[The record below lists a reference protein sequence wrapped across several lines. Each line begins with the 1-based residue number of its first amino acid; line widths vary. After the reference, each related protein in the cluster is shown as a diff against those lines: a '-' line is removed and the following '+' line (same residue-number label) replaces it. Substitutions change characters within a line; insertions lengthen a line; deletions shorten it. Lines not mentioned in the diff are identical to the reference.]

1 MPKNLDLPKG
11 CESCHG
17 APFVE
22 TEGVAQR
29 CTCQRGRALYEL
41 DHAKRTGRANPG
53 SQANVANL
61 RTANRAKGRRD
72 AGKAAAN
79 DKEPK
84 NADLFSTA
92 TKGKA

>member
-22 TEGVAQR
+22 TEGGAQR

-41 DHAKRTGRANPG
+41 DHTKRTSRAKPG
-53 SQANVANL
+53 SPANVANL
-61 RTANRAKGRRD
+61 RTVNRAKGRRD